1 MREGG
6 SRVGASFLSAGA
18 VLALTLSAGRLSGLL
33 REMQLAASF
42 GVTSDGDLAVILLT
56 LPDLLVNVLLA
67 GGLSAALVPRLR
79 ALPPLEAS
87 SLFKS
92 TIIGVAAFFA
102 AAAVAIVAWPGATF
116 AILAPGLAS
125 VGADVHR
132 RALAAVAVAIPLTAI
147 TGVTTAYLNAHQR
160 FFVAGCGTLIFNL
173 CVIAALLLADGSI
186 GLALTLALGIGVG
199 AMLRAASQLVALPD
213 SAWERRARP
222 GRLDGPFA
230 RAFLAA
236 TGAASLMLLVP
247 IVVRALASLIGAG
260 SIASFNYATK
270 LVEVPVGILISAAG
284 TVALARLSELN
295 ARGDAAGARAL
306 TGASLQRTI
315 LLSLAV
321 LGPGLLFADA
331 AVGALLGRGQMSV
344 EALARVTV
352 LTRLALLGLPFVAVV
367 AIAAA
372 SLNAQGRSVGMLRA
386 TLWAVL
392 ALPLFAL
399 PGVLIQSERWLML
412 AVVAFQALQ
421 SVILLR
427 VAGTP
432 TLGPEGWLG
441 PTIIRRVALIGA
453 LTAVVGV
460 LDRTLLIESHWIRLV
475 FATTTFAV
483 AAALPLWVWRGSPRA
498 VEPVPD
504 DR

>member
-1 MREGG
+1 VREGG
-6 SRVGASFLSAGA
+6 PGVGRSFLGAGA
-18 VLALTLSAGRLSGLL
+18 VLALTLAAGRLSGLL

-42 GVTSDGDLAVILLT
+42 GVTSNGDLAVILLT

-79 ALPPLEAS
+79 ALSPLEAS

-92 TIIGVAAFFA
+92 TMIGVAAFFA
-102 AAAVAIVAWPGATF
+102 AAAAAIVVWPGATF
-116 AILAPGLAS
+116 AILAPGMAA
-125 VGADVHR
+125 VDVDLHR
-132 RALAAVAVAIPLTAI
+132 RALGAVALAIPLTAI

-173 CVIAALLLADGSI
+173 CVIGALLVADSSI
-186 GLALTLALGIGVG
+186 AMALSLALGIALG
-199 AMLRAASQLVALPD
+199 AMLRAASQLAALPH

-222 GRLDGPFA
+222 GRLDGPFV
-230 RAFLAA
+230 RAFMAA

-247 IVVRALASLIGAG
+247 IVVRALASLTGAG

-284 TVALARLSELN
+284 TVALARLSEHH
-295 ARGDAAGARAL
+295 ARGDAAGARVL
-306 TGASLQRTI
+306 TRDSLQRTI

-331 AVGALLGRGQMSV
+331 AVAALLGRGQMSV
-344 EALARVTV
+344 EALHRVSV
-352 LTRLALLGLPFVAVV
+352 LTRLALIGLPFVAIV

-372 SLNAQGRSVGMLRA
+372 SLNAQGRSVGMLRG
-386 TLWAVL
+386 TLWAAL
-392 ALPLFAL
+392 ALPLLAL
-399 PGVLIQSERWLML
+399 PGVLLHSERYLML
-412 AVVAFQALQ
+412 AVVAFQAVH
-421 SVILLR
+421 SVLLLR
-427 VAGTP
+427 VARIP
-432 TLGPEGWLG
+432 TLGPAGWLG
-441 PTIIRRVALIGA
+441 PTMLGRVALIGA

-460 LDRTLLIESHWIRLV
+460 LDRILLIESHWIRLV
-475 FATTTFAV
+475 VATATFAV
-483 AAALPLWVWRGSPRA
+483 AAALPLRVWRGSPPA
-498 VEPVPD
+498 VESPD